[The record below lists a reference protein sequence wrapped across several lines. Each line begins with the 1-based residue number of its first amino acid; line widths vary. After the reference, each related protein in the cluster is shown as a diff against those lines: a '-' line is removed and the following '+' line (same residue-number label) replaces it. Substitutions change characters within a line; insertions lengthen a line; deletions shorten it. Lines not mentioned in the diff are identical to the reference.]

1 MSASISCKLAELQHS
16 GIGFPISTD
25 IANWGNGPQ
34 TQKLVESQ
42 LKITCKLAG
51 LQHSEIGFL
60 ISTDI
65 ASWGNGPQ
73 TQKLVESQLL

>member
-1 MSASISCKLAELQHS
+1 MSASISCKLVELQHS

-42 LKITCKLAG
+42 LKITCKLA
-51 LQHSEIGFL
+51 
-60 ISTDI
+60 
-65 ASWGNGPQ
+65 
-73 TQKLVESQLL
+73 